1 MASTIAAVTTSGG
14 GVVTTADASGNLN
27 LLAGTTT
34 VVALTTAG
42 AAVTGTLSATGLI
55 SGSLDQVTGFKSR
68 IINGAMVIDQRNAG
82 ASVTPTDGQY
92 VLDRFKFRLAQTS
105 KLTVQ
110 QNAAAVTPPAG
121 FLNYLGVTSTSS
133 YAVLAGDFFIFVQD
147 IEGFNTSDLGFGT
160 ASASTVTLSF
170 RVYSS
175 LTGTF
180 SGSLRN
186 SAANRSY
193 PFNYSVSTA
202 NTWTTISVTISGDT
216 SGTWIGA
223 TNGIGLSVIFNLGC
237 GSTFSSTAN
246 SWQTGNYT
254 AVTGSVS
261 VVGTNGA
268 TFYITG
274 VQLEKGATATSF
286 DYRPYG
292 TELAV
297 LCKRYYCTS
306 SGGVGSNQN
315 DATDFYGGFPLS
327 PPMRAAPTLTLI
339 SGTNAVTRPGVASY
353 NVSAVAVSQV
363 TTTSCR
369 FKYTVANMG
378 QTSAPA
384 IYDSGVFSL
393 SSEL

>member
-1 MASTIAAVTTSGG
+1 
-14 GVVTTADASGNLN
+14 
-27 LLAGTTT
+27 
-34 VVALTTAG
+34 
-42 AAVTGTLSATGLI
+42 
-55 SGSLDQVTGFKSR
+55 
-68 IINGAMVIDQRNAG
+68 
-82 ASVTPTDGQY
+82 
-92 VLDRFKFRLAQTS
+92 LDRFKFRLAQTS

-110 QNAAAVTPPAG
+110 QNAAAVTPPVG

-133 YAVLAGDFFIFVQD
+133 YTVLAGDFFVFIQD

-160 ASASTVTLSF
+160 ALAATVTLSF

-180 SGSLRN
+180 SGALRN

-274 VQLEKGATATSF
+274 VQLEKGSTATSF

-292 TELAV
+292 TELA
-297 LCKRYYCTS
+297 LCQRYFEITKYEASANDFCVISTPQTTS
-306 SGGVGSNQN
+306 GVGTYIFK
-315 DATDFYGGFPLS
+315 ATKRAS
-327 PPMRAAPTLTLI
+327 PTGAYSALADLTCFGSGYASIATTALNFTSFTNYSSLNPT
-339 SGTNAVTRPGVASY
+339 VASGFLAQGSAFIRITGTSGY
-353 NVSAVAVSQV
+353 VS
-363 TTTSCR
+363 
-369 FKYTVANMG
+369 F
-378 QTSAPA
+378 SA
-384 IYDSGVFSL
+384 
-393 SSEL
+393 EL